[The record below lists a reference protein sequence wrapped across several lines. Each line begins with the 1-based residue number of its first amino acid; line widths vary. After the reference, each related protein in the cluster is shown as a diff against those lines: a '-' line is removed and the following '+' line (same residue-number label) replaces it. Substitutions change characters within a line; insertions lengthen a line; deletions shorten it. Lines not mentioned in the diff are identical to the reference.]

1 MYHGCD
7 LVECRKYFSGAGRLD
22 LPGGGTVQKSEKKR
36 FGELLW
42 AVASFAACG
51 VSLCMQLYYQ
61 EHLVAIRD
69 WSALSDTADTAAALG
84 RNMVLFTLAANL
96 LLIWRIFRKDKGDR
110 RKA

>member
-1 MYHGCD
+1 MDATLWNVGSIF
-7 LVECRKYFSGAGRLD
+7 LALAAWIFPVAGLFRSLKRKDS
-22 LPGGGTVQKSEKKR
+22 
-36 FGELLW
+36 GELLW
-42 AVASFAACG
+42 AVASFAVCG

-61 EHLVAIRD
+61 EHLVAIGD